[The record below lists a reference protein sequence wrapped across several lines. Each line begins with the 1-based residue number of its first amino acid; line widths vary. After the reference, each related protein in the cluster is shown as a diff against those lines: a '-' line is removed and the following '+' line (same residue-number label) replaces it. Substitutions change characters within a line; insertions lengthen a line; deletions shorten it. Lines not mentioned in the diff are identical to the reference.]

1 MKSNKLSLAL
11 SLGTVLIAGTALAG
25 CSNNPFSAEK
35 GADTTTTS
43 TTTQAK
49 PADGSCGAKKDGS
62 CGAKKDGSCGAK
74 KDGSCGAKK

>member
-1 MKSNKLSLAL
+1 MKSSKLSLAL
-11 SLGTVLIAGTALAG
+11 SLGTVIVATSALAACNSTG
-25 CSNNPFSAEK
+25 GTPFSAK
-35 GADTTTTS
+35 SAD

-62 CGAKKDGSCGAK
+62 CGAKKDASCGAK